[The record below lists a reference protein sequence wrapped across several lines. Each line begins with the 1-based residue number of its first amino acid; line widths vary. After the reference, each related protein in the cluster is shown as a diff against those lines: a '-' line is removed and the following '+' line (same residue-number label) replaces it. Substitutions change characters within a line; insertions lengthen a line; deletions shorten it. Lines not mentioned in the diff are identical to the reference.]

1 MFEAVVTEIH
11 LESTSAGRSL
21 WRIALDHTHFQPGD
35 TGQFEAEAR
44 SGAKLIVPVLRV
56 ESDPS
61 GGLWHLVEK
70 PLTEGTKIVAR
81 PTRARSSLV
90 HS

>member
-11 LESTSAGRSL
+11 LQSTSAGRSV
-21 WRIALDHTHFQPGD
+21 WRIALDRTRFHPGD
-35 TGQFEAEAR
+35 TGQFQVESR
-44 SGAKLIVPVLRV
+44 SGARLIIPVLRV

-61 GGLWHLVEK
+61 GTVWHLVEK

-81 PTRARSSLV
+81 PASAHSSLL